1 MFFEFLKDLFL
12 LFEFLKD
19 LFLKLYYETI
29 YHIMKP
35 QYIWY
40 FPFYRGKV

>member
-35 QYIWY
+35 QYI
-40 FPFYRGKV
+40 